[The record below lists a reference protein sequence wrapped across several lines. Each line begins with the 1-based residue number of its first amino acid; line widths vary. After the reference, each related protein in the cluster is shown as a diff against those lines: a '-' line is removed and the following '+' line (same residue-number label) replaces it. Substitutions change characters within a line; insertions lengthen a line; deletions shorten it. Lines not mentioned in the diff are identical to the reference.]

1 MWALQKSQLFDSLV
15 LVERYFLWLQVV
27 HGCSCFETSQIW
39 EPTFLCSPHQSC
51 KSQMIRRVPISTLQF
66 GWTVTSLS
74 LAQRPWSRLSE
85 SRSWNWFGDG
95 FFQFWHV
102 QVVIKIAEWIVPFV
116 PACCRG
122 HCYQFV
128 GFDWESLYVHYQ
140 PTPSSSIKLL
150 SINGEAICH
159 AEALQKASPYIGMK
173 DASGSTC
180 CNLCFSF
187 HV

>member
-1 MWALQKSQLFDSLV
+1 MWALQRSQLFDSLV

-39 EPTFLCSPHQSC
+39 EPTSLCSPHQSC

-74 LAQRPWSRLSE
+74 LAQRPWSRVRE
-85 SRSWNWFGDG
+85 SILKLVWRWMDFHFG
-95 FFQFWHV
+95 HV

-122 HCYQFV
+122 DCYQFV
-128 GFDWESLYVHYQ
+128 ALIGKVCMFIINPHLVATLNSLASTVR
-140 PTPSSSIKLL
+140 PFAMLKLCRRPARRK
-150 SINGEAICH
+150 GWTMQAV
-159 AEALQKASPYIGMK
+159 A
-173 DASGSTC
+173 T
-180 CNLCFSF
+180 NLCFSF